1 MGITLKTKSK
11 SILKL
16 GSYQDL
22 EYSEPFIGM
31 KGHPCPAH
39 FIYRTE
45 KLFVNF
51 IDETQK
57 LFIPFTGSDK
67 KCRDCGKN
75 RELVIELDLEG
86 NFIEH
91 HDVCDN
97 SKDLKIH

>member
-1 MGITLKTKSK
+1 MTSKTKCK
-11 SILKL
+11 SLPKL
-16 GSYQDL
+16 CSYQDL
-22 EYSEPFIGM
+22 EYSEPFVGM
-31 KGHPCPAH
+31 KGHPVPAH

-51 IDETQK
+51 IDKTQK
-57 LFIPFTGSDK
+57 LFIKFTGSDK
-67 KCRDCGKN
+67 KCWDCGMN

-86 NFIEH
+86 NFVGH